1 MIKNRYQIDSQKI
14 SPSSGPDKNNKAMSE
29 KDNNKQE
36 LIKEIRRRI
45 EQLISTETISDA
57 EKVTIARTVLNLIE
71 NGEKEKQEAI
81 Q

>member
-1 MIKNRYQIDSQKI
+1 
-14 SPSSGPDKNNKAMSE
+14 MSE